1 MGKSTHFLSK
11 VISYLQKKL
20 SKIETTKKFIACGCI
35 LYFTKVFEAKYTQRF
50 FILDEN

>member
-20 SKIETTKKFIACGCI
+20 SKIETTKK
-35 LYFTKVFEAKYTQRF
+35 LSNFTLNIESLWVHIVYY
-50 FILDEN
+50 